1 MMIKSSSCLLKEFF
15 GHHFCKQT
23 RVNLI
28 NQRNEFWVCINYS
41 SITRVHGKIKNI
53 KTWKWSINFA
63 KQNNSYFMEEWN
75 IDIYMITWQIIF
87 HKKYTQFG
95 GYGHRKIYILNLKF
109 CIPSL
114 YSFYRLGNGKVEKQ
128 HWWSSY
134 LNYLLTKMNF
144 IYFLKH

>member
-87 HKKYTQFG
+87 HKKVYTIWWIWTPQNL
-95 GYGHRKIYILNLKF
+95 HTKSEILHTFTIFILQV
-109 CIPSL
+109 
-114 YSFYRLGNGKVEKQ
+114 GKREGWKTALMKQ
-128 HWWSSY
+128 LSKLFAH
-134 LNYLLTKMNF
+134 
-144 IYFLKH
+144 